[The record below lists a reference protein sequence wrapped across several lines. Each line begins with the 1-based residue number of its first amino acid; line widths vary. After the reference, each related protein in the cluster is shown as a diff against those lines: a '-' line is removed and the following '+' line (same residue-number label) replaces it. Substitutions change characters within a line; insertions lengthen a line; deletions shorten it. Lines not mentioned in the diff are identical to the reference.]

1 MNYVFTSCLFAKN
14 NIQNQY
20 NSISLSQNRV
30 PFSDITQ
37 QMNTFFNSKKNQQN
51 NILPNIFNDF
61 SNTKK
66 NTTFLKKKS
75 HGEII
80 NNIEDDEE
88 KENHKQE
95 HNKSRKYSNYCYDF
109 QNPLINDLDE
119 EKEENMEEYEN
130 YFENN
135 NHKKGRK
142 DENISFKQILDD
154 AIQEKK
160 ELDLK
165 ERDKKKANKLKQ
177 LKMLKH
183 KKNSSDYSNKNDAG
197 EAQILVDRRGAQPR
211 DEYTG
216 RGIFAGTDV
225 SEEVDLREGSV
236 RVPTALLRENE
247 GRNVCDRVGELCAER
262 GGRGADPR
270 GGSRG
275 DSGFLK
281 GWRAVA
287 QGTLRTEE
295 GQFLHL

>member
-14 NIQNQY
+14 NTQNQY
-20 NSISLSQNRV
+20 NNISLSQNRV

-37 QMNTFFNSKKNQQN
+37 QMNTFFNFQKNQQN

-119 EKEENMEEYEN
+119 EKEENMKKYEN
-130 YFENN
+130 YFENI

-177 LKMLKH
+177 LRMLKY
-183 KKNSSDYSNKNDAG
+183 KKNSSDYSNKNMDISNK
-197 EAQILVDRRGAQPR
+197 ENINNNLQHNNFN
-211 DEYTG
+211 Y
-216 RGIFAGTDV
+216 F
-225 SEEVDLREGSV
+225 REQNTEMGSN
-236 RVPTALLRENE
+236 TMNL
-247 GRNVCDRVGELCAER
+247 D
-262 GGRGADPR
+262 
-270 GGSRG
+270 
-275 DSGFLK
+275 
-281 GWRAVA
+281 
-287 QGTLRTEE
+287 
-295 GQFLHL
+295 

>member
-20 NSISLSQNRV
+20 NNISLSQNRV

-37 QMNTFFNSKKNQQN
+37 QMNTFFNFQKNQQN

-119 EKEENMEEYEN
+119 EKEENMKKYEN
-130 YFENN
+130 YFENI

-177 LKMLKH
+177 LRMLKY
-183 KKNSSDYSNKNDAG
+183 KKNSSDYSNKNMDISNK
-197 EAQILVDRRGAQPR
+197 ENINNNLQHNNFN
-211 DEYTG
+211 Y
-216 RGIFAGTDV
+216 F
-225 SEEVDLREGSV
+225 REQNTEMGSN
-236 RVPTALLRENE
+236 TMNL
-247 GRNVCDRVGELCAER
+247 D
-262 GGRGADPR
+262 
-270 GGSRG
+270 
-275 DSGFLK
+275 
-281 GWRAVA
+281 
-287 QGTLRTEE
+287 
-295 GQFLHL
+295 

>member
-1 MNYVFTSCLFAKN
+1 
-14 NIQNQY
+14 
-20 NSISLSQNRV
+20 
-30 PFSDITQ
+30 
-37 QMNTFFNSKKNQQN
+37 MNTFFNFQKNQQN

-177 LKMLKH
+177 LKMEYYLLVLKMVNLLYT
-183 KKNSSDYSNKNDAG
+183 KKEIIQLKI
-197 EAQILVDRRGAQPR
+197 ILKKKKVLFII
-211 DEYTG
+211 
-216 RGIFAGTDV
+216 IF
-225 SEEVDLREGSV
+225 SYRILI
-236 RVPTALLRENE
+236 
-247 GRNVCDRVGELCAER
+247 
-262 GGRGADPR
+262 
-270 GGSRG
+270 
-275 DSGFLK
+275 
-281 GWRAVA
+281 
-287 QGTLRTEE
+287 
-295 GQFLHL
+295 

>member
-20 NSISLSQNRV
+20 NNISLSQNRV

-37 QMNTFFNSKKNQQN
+37 QMNTFFNFQKNQQN

-88 KENHKQE
+88 KENQKQE

-183 KKNSSDYSNKNDAG
+183 KKHSSDYLNKNMDISNKENINNNI
-197 EAQILVDRRGAQPR
+197 Q
-211 DEYTG
+211 YNN
-216 RGIFAGTDV
+216 FNYF
-225 SEEVDLREGSV
+225 REQ
-236 RVPTALLRENE
+236 N
-247 GRNVCDRVGELCAER
+247 AEKESNTMNL
-262 GGRGADPR
+262 D
-270 GGSRG
+270 
-275 DSGFLK
+275 
-281 GWRAVA
+281 
-287 QGTLRTEE
+287 
-295 GQFLHL
+295 